1 MYHHIVNQ
9 RNLLH
14 NFRPG
19 AIMIAAFDPIALLRP
34 RRRIT
39 GISAVL
45 LPYTTDGPID
55 WPGFAVLLGRTTASG
70 LTPAVN
76 MDTGYG
82 PLLTPAERLAVLDFT
97 RSTLGGAP
105 FVAGAVVVD
114 RPGDAFDLDAYHR
127 AIAPITER
135 GGTPVVC
142 QSFGLTGLQVEAL
155 PAAYERITA
164 TCDAAIGFELGEMFA
179 PFGRIY
185 SLETFRELLGVRRLI
200 GAKHSSLNRIAEW
213 QRLQVRDAVRPD
225 FKLFTG
231 NDLAI
236 DLVMYGSDY
245 LLGLSAFA
253 PEAFAERDRLWAA
266 GDPEFYTLNDRLQ
279 YLGQFAFRAP
289 VPAYKHSAAQ
299 FLHLRGR
306 IGSDATH
313 SRSPTRPATDREIL
327 AVIAADLP

>member
-1 MYHHIVNQ
+1 MP
-9 RNLLH
+9 L
-14 NFRPG
+14 P
-19 AIMIAAFDPIALLRP
+19 FDPLTLLRP
-34 RRRIT
+34 RRAIT

-45 LPYTTDGPID
+45 LPYTAGGEID
-55 WPGFAVLLGRTTASG
+55 WPGFANLVESTARCG

-82 PLLTPAERLAVLDFT
+82 PLLTPAERLAVLDRT
-97 RSTLGGAP
+97 LGTLGGRP

-114 RPGDAFDLDAYHR
+114 APGAAFDPAAYHR
-127 AIAPITER
+127 AMAPIIER

-142 QSFGLTGLQVEAL
+142 QSFGLTRL
-155 PAAYERITA
+155 PDAAIPTAYERITSA
-164 TCDAAIGFELGEMFA
+164 CDTAIGFELGTMFA

-185 SLETFRELLGVRRLI
+185 PLDTFRDLLGVRRLL
-200 GAKHSSLNRIAEW
+200 GAKHSSLDRVQEW
-213 QRLQVRDAVRPD
+213 DRLRVRDAVRPD
-225 FKLFTG
+225 FKVFTG

-245 LLGLSAFA
+245 LLGLSTFA

-266 GDPEFYTLNDRLQ
+266 GDPGFYQLNDRLQ
-279 YLGQFAFRAP
+279 YLGCFAFRNP

-306 IGSDATH
+306 IGAAATH
-313 SRSPTRPATDREIL
+313 PRSPTRPTSDVAVL
-327 AVIAADLP
+327 ADIAAGLG

>member
-1 MYHHIVNQ
+1 MPAP
-9 RNLLH
+9 L
-14 NFRPG
+14 
-19 AIMIAAFDPIALLRP
+19 DPIAMLRP

-39 GISAVL
+39 GVSAVL
-45 LPYTTDGPID
+45 LPYTAGGEID
-55 WPGFAVLLGRTTASG
+55 WPGFAGLLDRTARCG

-82 PLLTPAERLAVLDFT
+82 PLLAPAERLAVLDFT
-97 RSTLGGAP
+97 RSTLGGTR

-114 RPGDAFDLDAYHR
+114 APGSPFDPDAYRR
-127 AIAPITER
+127 AIAPIVER

-142 QSFGLTGLQVEAL
+142 QSFGLTSLPEEAL
-155 PAAYERITA
+155 PAAYERVVA
-164 TCDAAIGFELGEMFA
+164 GCDAAIGFELGDMFA

-185 SLETFRELLGVRRLI
+185 SLETFRALLGVRRLV
-200 GAKHSSLNRIAEW
+200 GAKHSSLDRVAEW
-213 QRLQVRDAVRPD
+213 ERLRVRDAVRPE

-253 PEAFAERDRLWAA
+253 PEAFAERDRLWEA
-266 GDPEFYTLNDRLQ
+266 GDPAFYTLNDKLQ

-313 SRSPTRPATDREIL
+313 PRSPTRPATDR
-327 AVIAADLP
+327 AVLEPIAADLP